1 MPIYDY
7 YCVDCGARFRG
18 VAGLPDITGLCL
30 DCGGLMLRLDEDI
43 FQHDFTS
50 RLEDQELSRHAR
62 TNFPLILE
70 EILEKIFPAEDRL

>member
-7 YCVDCGARFRG
+7 CCVDCGSRFRR
-18 VAGLPDITGLCL
+18 VAGLHDITGLCL

-43 FQHDFTS
+43 FQHYFTS
-50 RLEDQELSRHAR
+50 RLEAQEPSRPAR

-70 EILEKIFPAEDRL
+70 EILKKIFADEDRL